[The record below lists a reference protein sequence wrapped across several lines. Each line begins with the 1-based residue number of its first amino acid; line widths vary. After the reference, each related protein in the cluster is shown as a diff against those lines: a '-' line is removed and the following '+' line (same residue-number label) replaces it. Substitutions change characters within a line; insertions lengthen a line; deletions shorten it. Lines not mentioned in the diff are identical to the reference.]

1 MKTGGVFLVI
11 LVAVNNCIAQVDP
24 AKIRVFI
31 ECNFSGLC
39 DMDYLRNNLP
49 VIDFVRDRFQADMHM
64 FLVSQPTGAGGESH
78 VLNIVRPAEPASTD
92 TLKFFTAGTSTEDER
107 RGVFLQYIKIAL
119 LPYLIKNKSVDKVE
133 INFVQKGDAAP
144 TKDKWKAWVFTIGGR
159 GSLNGDKNYNEHSY
173 GFNASASKV
182 TEKYKSSF
190 SMYEFE
196 SRNIYRYTENGEKQE
211 LKTTN
216 KYRDVNYDYIRSL
229 SPRWSVG
236 SQLLYRKSSYDN
248 FRDLLSI
255 AIGAEYNIYPYKL
268 SSNKFLVLRYRI
280 STDARKYYEETLFGK
295 NKEVLF
301 SNDIGLYA
309 AYTQKWGSITGSLS
323 WYNYLH
329 DVSKNNVSLN
339 LMLEVRLIKGLS
351 VSFHGNGSIINDQLN
366 IARQGADSQEI
377 LLRLKALSTSY
388 NYYTGFGLNYRFGSA
403 FNNIV
408 NPRFTNGRYY

>member
-1 MKTGGVFLVI
+1 
-11 LVAVNNCIAQVDP
+11 
-24 AKIRVFI
+24 
-31 ECNFSGLC
+31 
-39 DMDYLRNNLP
+39 
-49 VIDFVRDRFQADMHM
+49 
-64 FLVSQPTGAGGESH
+64 
-78 VLNIVRPAEPASTD
+78 
-92 TLKFFTAGTSTEDER
+92 
-107 RGVFLQYIKIAL
+107 
-119 LPYLIKNKSVDKVE
+119 
-133 INFVQKGDAAP
+133 
-144 TKDKWKAWVFTIGGR
+144 
-159 GSLNGDKNYNEHSY
+159 
-173 GFNASASKV
+173 
-182 TEKYKSSF
+182 
-190 SMYEFE
+190 MYEFE
-196 SRNIYRYTENGEKQE
+196 SRNVYRYMENGEKQE

-255 AIGAEYNIYPYKL
+255 VIGAEYNIYPYKL